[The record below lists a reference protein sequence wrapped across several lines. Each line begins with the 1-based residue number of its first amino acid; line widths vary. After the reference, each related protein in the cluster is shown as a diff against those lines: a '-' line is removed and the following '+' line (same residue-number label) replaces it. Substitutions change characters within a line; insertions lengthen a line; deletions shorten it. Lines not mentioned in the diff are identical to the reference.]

1 MTCPFC
7 GKSDDSTFYPTHLEK
22 HKVEYLRD
30 IAQHLS
36 SLTVAVENLHYEI
49 ERMNKGAKE

>member
-7 GKSDDSTFYPTHLEK
+7 GKSDDSTFYPAHLER

-30 IAQHLS
+30 LNNR
-36 SLTVAVENLHYEI
+36 LENLCDILSNVHYEL
-49 ERMNKGAKE
+49 ERMNKGRKE